1 MKADRPL
8 TVTAAVRSSAIT
20 PALPPGADVM
30 TTIAPAVAAIP
41 DKDSLPPDPVKS
53 ATILSFP
60 ATAPAIPETAPAEP
74 LEIGRWSPEVWSRW
88 VVSSDLSG
96 MALNL
101 ARHVLLVGEQNGN
114 AVLEL
119 SPRHEIMANRAL
131 ETLLARL
138 RQDFPAMNLQR
149 ESREPSGLTPLEI
162 EQERQRLERAAARDA
177 FLADGMVQ
185 ALIRAFDA
193 DLLEETLIVGEKR

>member
-1 MKADRPL
+1 LTAD
-8 TVTAAVRSSAIT
+8 TEAA
-20 PALPPGADVM
+20 
-30 TTIAPAVAAIP
+30 IASPAVAATAEP
-41 DKDSLPPDPVKS
+41 ACLPPETAKS

-60 ATAPAIPETAPAEP
+60 AVAPSVPEATPSEP
-74 LEIGRWSPEVWSRW
+74 LENGHWSPEAWSRW
-88 VVSSDLSG
+88 VLSSDLSG

-101 ARHVLLVGEQNGN
+101 ARHVLLVGKQSGD

-193 DLLEETLIVGEKR
+193 DLVEETLIVGEKR